1 MQLILVLLAF
11 SPLTSPL
18 QSVQPQTAS
27 AAPQSS
33 TPRVELVKLSTPVYP
48 AIARTALITGD
59 VKVQLS
65 IRSDGSVESATLVSG
80 DSTLKGSAGLNPTLE
95 RAALDVQHD
104 NCPELIFAA
113 EVSHIIFRR

>member
-1 MQLILVLLAF
+1 MRLILVLLAF

-27 AAPQSS
+27 VAPQSS

-48 AIARTALITGD
+48 AIARALITGD
-59 VKVQLS
+59 VRVQLS

-80 DSTLKGSAGLNPTLE
+80 DSTLKGSAGLDPTLE